1 MSITLKASLLTVE
14 KNSFDETIDYL
25 NKIGV
30 STGPRTASV
39 DLLIELREKPTIIR
53 ILEEMEMKAG
63 KVWDVLKI
71 GEVGI
76 SLYVA
81 HGTGDGTIFIPSANV
96 TAIHTIDEQ
105 FLEKYS
111 APRELKVAV
120 HN

>member
-30 STGPRTASV
+30 STGPRASV
-39 DLLIELREKPTIIR
+39 DLLIELREKPAIIR

-111 APRELKVAV
+111 APRELKVAA
-120 HN
+120 HS